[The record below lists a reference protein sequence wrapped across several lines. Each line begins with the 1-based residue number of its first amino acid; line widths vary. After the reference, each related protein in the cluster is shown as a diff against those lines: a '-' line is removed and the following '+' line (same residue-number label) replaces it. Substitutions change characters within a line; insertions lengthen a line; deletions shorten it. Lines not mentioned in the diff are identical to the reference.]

1 MCFISQKVNSTL
13 LHLVTSLLYF
23 QGDAERQVL
32 VRDYDMGKAVAF
44 GQRILNLKEVYTS
57 DGYKM

>member
-1 MCFISQKVNSTL
+1 MLYFKMVLVCAL
-13 LHLVTSLLYF
+13 LQVCLHF

-44 GQRILNLKEVYTS
+44 EQRIQNLKEVHTL